1 MSLIHKAALVAGVVT
16 VLQSTTGIVK
26 NFVAVRGCHNA

>member
-1 MSLIHKAALVAGVVT
+1 MSLIHKAGVVT